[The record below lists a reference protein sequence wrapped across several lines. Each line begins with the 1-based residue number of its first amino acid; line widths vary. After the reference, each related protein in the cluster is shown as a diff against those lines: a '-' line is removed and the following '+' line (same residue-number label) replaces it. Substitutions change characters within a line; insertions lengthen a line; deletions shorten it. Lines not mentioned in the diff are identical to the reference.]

1 MENTM
6 SGQRRALNERLRNW
20 GLLNARE
27 VADLLCVHLRTVYR
41 LLERGQL
48 PQPIRFGRK
57 IVRWRAEDLRRRLT
71 GGAGAEEDA
80 EMKEV

>member
-1 MENTM
+1 M

-48 PQPIRFGRK
+48 P
-57 IVRWRAEDLRRRLT
+57 
-71 GGAGAEEDA
+71 
-80 EMKEV
+80 